1 MSNLEVRTRIAPS
14 PTGEDMHIGNIY
26 AALFNFVFARQ
37 KKGKFIFRLEDTDRT
52 RFVPVYEKRA
62 LESISWLGLNYDE
75 GPNIGGPFGPYR
87 QSERLKLYQ
96 KYAQELVNK
105 GQAYYCFCSEERLT
119 KMRKEQQ
126 ASGLPPKYDRKCR
139 ALAKEKIKEQG
150 AKKIPYVIRLKIPDN
165 EKIEFNDLI
174 RGTVSFDSNVIDD
187 QILLKSDGYP
197 TYHLAVVVD
206 DHLMEI
212 THVIRA
218 EEWLSS
224 VPKHILL
231 YNALGWELP
240 TFAHLPVLRN
250 PDKSKMSKRKNPVWT
265 SWYRKQ
271 GFLPEA
277 ILNYLALLGWSHPEE
292 KEVFALDEL
301 IEKFSFDRFSKTGP
315 IFDLQKLEWMNG
327 VYIRQLKVTE
337 LNEKLK
343 MKNEKLKKVD
353 QRYLTRVIPLVQERM
368 KKLSEFDE
376 LTDFFF
382 TDEIEVDPKLLVQKG
397 KGAQQTKAALS
408 SFLSLL
414 SPLNPLDWNKEKL
427 EEIGRNLCDDLGWRP
442 KDLFM
447 TLRVAI
453 TGKTATPPLFE
464 MMEVLGKERV
474 MKRVGQLINQL
485 QMPY

>member
-414 SPLNPLDWNKEKL
+414 SPLNPL
-427 EEIGRNLCDDLGWRP
+427 
-442 KDLFM
+442 
-447 TLRVAI
+447 
-453 TGKTATPPLFE
+453 
-464 MMEVLGKERV
+464 
-474 MKRVGQLINQL
+474 
-485 QMPY
+485 